1 MKKLVWLIVL
11 GMQLSFAQNVV
22 KHKVSKGETITQIAK
37 KYNVTPGDIYKLNP
51 DAQKGVDENTM
62 LVITVPGK
70 ATTDSKKKED
80 KKADKKEDKAA
91 TVVIKHEVQPKET
104 LYTLSKQYGT
114 TIEEIEKSNPEV
126 KNGLAIGQVL
136 TITAKKGVAKKQE
149 PKKQEAKKQEPVY
162 HVVQTKETKY
172 GIAKQYGITVEELEK
187 KNPEIVSG
195 LQIGQ
200 TLLIKGERPK
210 TEVAK
215 TEVAKTETPKAETPK
230 VEPAVETKPQGQGIA
245 IVGKTLT
252 TMGYTVQPK
261 ETLFSLSR
269 QFNMTQEELIK
280 MNPELKDGVRE
291 GMLIEVPVK
300 PELKTVVKKELSDLT
315 ETIQVGSK
323 KKLALLLPFNIA
335 KLDQDTINSTKS
347 RLKKDKFL
355 NMTLDF
361 YAGALVAI
369 DSAKVLG
376 LNVDVVILD
385 SDETKSTSNVA
396 NLIENNNLKNANAV
410 IGPFYQNNVEK
421 AAALLGN
428 VPVISPLSKDY
439 DKKFP
444 NLIQATTMPDD
455 IKQAMFDF
463 MRQKGGNILAVIDPK
478 KASIKQYIEANH
490 KDVRFVA
497 FNAQGGLDVAQ
508 MKSLLVKDKMN
519 YVVMET
525 EKTNLILSTTTALM
539 ASLKDFQINLVILGE
554 NEALDFEEIQMNRLT
569 KLKMHYPSASRPNK
583 TAEAEIFE
591 NNFKKKNRVLP
602 NQFATRGFDVTF
614 DVLLRLSQEKS
625 FIDTFQELASEQ
637 VESEFNYVQNPDGGY
652 INKGVHILYYDT
664 DLTIKEAK

>member
-22 KHKVSKGETITQIAK
+22 KHKVVKGETITQIAK

-62 LVITVPGK
+62 LVIALPGK
-70 ATTDSKKKED
+70 ATTESKKKED

-114 TIEEIEKSNPEV
+114 TIEEIEKTNPEV

-149 PKKQEAKKQEPVY
+149 PKKQESKKQEPVY

-200 TLLIKGERPK
+200 TLLVKGERPK
-210 TEVAK
+210 TEIAK
-215 TEVAKTETPKAETPK
+215 TEMPKTETPK
-230 VEPAVETKPQGQGIA
+230 VEPAVDTKPQGQGIA
-245 IVGKTLT
+245 VVGKTLT

-269 QFNMTQEELIK
+269 QFNITQEELIK

-421 AAALLGN
+421 AASLLGS
-428 VPVISPLSKDY
+428 VPVISPLSRDY

-463 MRQKGGNILAVIDPK
+463 MRQKGGNILAVVDPK
-478 KASIKQYIEANH
+478 KASVKQYIETNH

-508 MKSLLVKDKMN
+508 MKSLLVKDQMN

-652 INKGVHILYYDT
+652 MNKGVHILYYDT

>member
-1 MKKLVWLIVL
+1 MKRLVWLMVL

-22 KHKVSKGETITQIAK
+22 KHKVAKGETVAQIAK
-37 KYNVTPGDIYKLNP
+37 KYDIAPKDIYRLNP
-51 DAQKGVDENTM
+51 DALKGVPENTV
-62 LVITVPGK
+62 LVIALPGK
-70 ATTDSKKKED
+70 STVEPKKKEA
-80 KKADKKEDKAA
+80 KKADKKSEEPS
-91 TVVIKHEVQPKET
+91 VIVKHEVQPKET
-104 LYTLSKQYGT
+104 LYSLSKQYGT
-114 TIEEIEKSNPEV
+114 TVEEIEKSNPEI
-126 KNGLAIGQVL
+126 KDGLSVGQVL
-136 TITAKKGVAKKQE
+136 SIPSKKGSFKQQE
-149 PKKQEAKKQEPVY
+149 PKKKEAKKQEPVY

-187 KNPEIVSG
+187 KNPEIDSG

-200 TLLIKGERPK
+200 NLLIKGERPK
-210 TEVAK
+210 VEAPKVD
-215 TEVAKTETPKAETPK
+215 TPKAEQP
-230 VEPAVETKPQGQGIA
+230 VVAKPQGQGIMVVEKA
-245 IVGKTLT
+245 LT
-252 TMGYTVQPK
+252 TIGYTVQPK
-261 ETLFSLSR
+261 ETLYSLAR
-269 QFNMTQEELIK
+269 QFNITQEDLIK
-280 MNPELKDGVRE
+280 MNPELKDGVKE

-300 PELKTVVKKELSDLT
+300 PELKTVVKKELSDLS
-315 ETIQVGSK
+315 ETIQIGSK

-361 YAGALVAI
+361 YAGALTAI

-376 LNVDVVILD
+376 LNVDVAIFD
-385 SDETKSTSNVA
+385 SDETKSTSNVT
-396 NLIENNNLKNANAV
+396 NLIQDNNLKNYNAV

-421 AAALLGN
+421 AASLLGN
-428 VPVISPLSKDY
+428 VPIISPLSKDY

-455 IKQAMFDF
+455 VKQAMFDF
-463 MRQKGGNILAVIDPK
+463 MRQKSGNIIAVVDPK
-478 KASIKQYIEANH
+478 KASVKQYIETNH
-490 KDVRFVA
+490 KDVRFAA

-508 MKSLLVKDKMN
+508 MKSLFVKDKMN

-525 EKTNLILSTTTALM
+525 EKTNLILSTTSALM

-554 NEALDFEEIQMNRLT
+554 NDALDFEEIQMNRLT
-569 KLKMHYPSASRPNK
+569 KLKLHYPSASRPNK
-583 TAEAEIFE
+583 SDAAENFE
-591 NNFKKKNRVLP
+591 ENFKKKNRVFP

-614 DVLLRLSQEKS
+614 DILLRLSQDKP
-625 FIDTFQELASEQ
+625 IMDTFNELATEQ

-652 INKGVHILYYDT
+652 MNKGVHILFYDT

>member
-22 KHKVSKGETITQIAK
+22 KHKVVKGETITQIAK
-37 KYNVTPGDIYKLNP
+37 KYNVTAGDIYKLNP

-62 LVITVPGK
+62 LVIALPGK
-70 ATTDSKKKED
+70 SNTESKKKED

-114 TIEEIEKSNPEV
+114 TIEEIEKTNPEV

-210 TEVAK
+210 TELAK
-215 TEVAKTETPKAETPK
+215 TEVAKTETPK
-230 VEPAVETKPQGQGIA
+230 VEPAVDTKPQGQGIA
-245 IVGKTLT
+245 VVGKTLT

-261 ETLFSLSR
+261 ETLFSLSK
-269 QFNMTQEELIK
+269 QFNITQEELIK

-421 AAALLGN
+421 AASLLGS

-478 KASIKQYIEANH
+478 KASVKQYIEANH

-652 INKGVHILYYDT
+652 MNKGVHILYYDT

>member
-22 KHKVSKGETITQIAK
+22 KHKVAKGETVTQIAK

-62 LVITVPGK
+62 LVIALSGK
-70 ATTDSKKKED
+70 ATTESKKKED

-114 TIEEIEKSNPEV
+114 TVEEIEKSNPEV

-215 TEVAKTETPKAETPK
+215 TEVAKTETPK
-230 VEPAVETKPQGQGIA
+230 VEPVVETKPQGQGIA
-245 IVGKTLT
+245 VVGKTLT

-269 QFNMTQEELIK
+269 QFNITQEELIK

-315 ETIQVGSK
+315 ESIQVGTK

-385 SDETKSTSNVA
+385 SDETKSTSNVV

-421 AAALLGN
+421 AASLLGN

-478 KASIKQYIEANH
+478 KASVKQYIEVNH
-490 KDVRFVA
+490 KDVRFAA
-497 FNAQGGLDVAQ
+497 FNAQGGLDVVQ

-652 INKGVHILYYDT
+652 MNKGVHILYYDT

>member
-1 MKKLVWLIVL
+1 MKKLVWLMVL

-22 KHKVSKGETITQIAK
+22 KHKVAKGETITQIAK
-37 KYNVTPGDIYKLNP
+37 KYDVAPKDIYKLNP
-51 DAQKGVDENTM
+51 DAVKGVPENTV
-62 LVITVPGK
+62 LVIALPKGK
-70 ATTDSKKKED
+70 VVAETKKKE
-80 KKADKKEDKAA
+80 DKKEDKAA
-91 TVVIKHEVQPKET
+91 TVVVKHEVQPKET

-114 TIEEIEKSNPEV
+114 TVEEIEKSNPEV

-149 PKKQEAKKQEPVY
+149 PKKQEPVY
-162 HVVQTKETKY
+162 HVVLAKETKY
-172 GIAKQYGITVEELEK
+172 GIATKYGITIEELEK
-187 KNPEIVSG
+187 KNPEIVNG

-210 TEVAK
+210 V
-215 TEVAKTETPKAETPK
+215 ETPKLETPKVETPKTETPK
-230 VEPAVETKPQGQGIA
+230 VEPPVAPKPQGQGIM
-245 IVGKTLT
+245 VVEKTLT
-252 TMGYTVQPK
+252 TIGYTVQPK
-261 ETLFSLSR
+261 ETLYSLSK
-269 QFNMTQEELIK
+269 QFNITQEDLIK
-280 MNPELKDGVRE
+280 MNPELKDGVQE

-369 DSAKVLG
+369 DSAKAMG
-376 LNVDVVILD
+376 LNVDVTVLD

-396 NLIENNNLKNANAV
+396 NLIQDNNLKNYSAV

-421 AAALLGN
+421 AASLLGN

-463 MRQKGGNILAVIDPK
+463 MRQKGGNIIAVVDPK
-478 KASIKQYIEANH
+478 KASVKQYIEANH
-490 KDVRFVA
+490 KDVRFTA
-497 FNAQGGLDVAQ
+497 FNAQGGLDVVQ
-508 MKSLLVKDKMN
+508 MKSLFVKDKMN

-525 EKTNLILSTTTALM
+525 EKTNLILSTTSALM
-539 ASLKDFQINLVILGE
+539 ASLKEYQINLVILGE
-554 NEALDFEEIQMNRLT
+554 NDALDFEEIQMNRLT
-569 KLKMHYPSASRPNK
+569 KLKLHYPSASRPNK
-583 TAEAEIFE
+583 SEAAADFE
-591 NNFKKKNRVLP
+591 NEYKKKNRVFP
-602 NQFATRGFDVTF
+602 NQFATRGFDVTL
-614 DVLLRLSQEKS
+614 DVLLRLSQDKPIME
-625 FIDTFQELASEQ
+625 TFSELASEQ

-652 INKGVHILYYDT
+652 MNKGVHILYYDT